1 MSRNTTWRVLGALLL
16 VGTVGFPYLRD
27 HLEKRLGNAIVEE
40 LESYGNGA
48 YTVLH
53 GRVRIDLWDRAVSLE
68 QVELRVDTSSALA
81 LKEYGAL
88 PERLAQFRI
97 ERMYVRTQ
105 LLPLLL
111 HNELEIRSVLLE
123 RPQLVMHE
131 FPLLSERND
140 VSFRLGMLY
149 EAIADRLVAFGVRYF
164 TVLDG
169 SIRLEQVTLRS
180 TQALAVKHVDLWIED
195 LHIDSTLMDTSQR
208 YLPVGDVRLRVGPQ
222 RILLADSI
230 HELSFSELRFGLKGD
245 SLSVDRLRLHPVI
258 ADPFMRSMEHPVFE
272 ISLHA
277 MRVTGLD
284 LHKVYSLGTLNIDL
298 LDLDRPVVRSLSPHE
313 DPKDRTVRADR
324 NSPLSP
330 FSTAQL
336 GELTITQGELELR
349 TSQDAFLLLD
359 ALDLHLEGIE
369 LDPASSTVRKV
380 QPDRA
385 RVAMSRSIFGSIRSG
400 LRIFTGPIS
409 WSQLSDSLLIRS
421 IDADRLD
428 ALVASGHVENGHLDT
443 LLVRGADM
451 ERAIRENVLHA
462 KGMELRGFDLHLP
475 DIHTRKRKRSERNE
489 TVLPIWSDGA
499 HFDELVLAGRV
510 TAIGSPGSTDVSGS
524 IDRFDLRLYDIDLDS
539 VELRTRPL
547 VASQASVSMWGVDI
561 ELPKDGWALQA
572 DGIRA
577 DSRTGMVN
585 CRGGHAQRSKGGVP
599 AVRTS
604 WEVVGMEGL
613 DVNALLQ
620 DRTIALDRLVIG
632 KPDVFVSSS
641 KRRDTGAASTE
652 KPFELRGLRIGKVQI
667 HELHA
672 RMERDGEQVAEIRQG
687 TIRARNLEFDPQELA
702 LHRYLVTSDSLV
714 YNIKGISAALG
725 GGGHL
730 LNIESLLVDASDS
743 IAIIRKVDIRPVLDL
758 AADADRTWITIPEI
772 ISRGYEPLTY
782 RKGKRLSLGKVL
794 VHAPR
799 IRTERFT
806 KERSTNSKDARPI
819 GMLLAA
825 LPADFLS
832 GTVDTIQADR
842 CILQGGSMDLVVHG
856 KDDLVELQFP
866 DVEVELVELLIG
878 VGTRFTR
885 SRPLPARRVVAEF
898 LGAQGQLNGKPFPVR
913 ADRIRLDLPEHG
925 ADLTGV
931 HVDLASKGGTTVKG
945 RLDAVEMRGP
955 SLYQLLKEEEFHAEQ
970 LVLRGGALDVVLP
983 PLDTK
988 ERAGPK
994 PNDDPFHQVWSRLRD
1009 AIGEGT
1015 KEKVGSDELRMD
1027 AIRFR
1032 LFRGAAQGT
1041 PLLSVDEFGA
1051 SLFAIRA
1058 DRKRVF
1064 EKSGVDLDMKGIKW
1078 HQDGGKM
1085 KCSLTELQA
1094 DHRKRTLHMSGL
1106 KMVPQGDR
1114 SAYARSK
1121 GHRFD
1126 AIDLA
1131 LGHVRFDRFDLDD
1144 FLEKGTLSV
1153 GRISC
1158 TGLVFDDL
1166 RDHRLEHPNDVHR
1179 DLLGTLLRKST
1190 MQMDIDTLMLSD
1202 GLIRY
1207 SEIHEIATRPG
1218 KIRITDID
1226 LLATNIRNVGKDR
1239 GVLSITMNGRLQ
1251 DKAPLHV
1258 EVDQDLA
1265 DPRDVFTYR
1274 MQLGAMDM
1282 TELSEFIEP
1291 VLFLRLR
1298 SGNLDTLRLVAAG
1311 NDDVA
1316 LGQLE
1321 MYYDDLQITVL
1332 SKKAED
1338 QTNLGS
1344 GLASLAANALVR
1356 KNRYERPW
1364 SDPEPLYFERWK
1376 DRGFP
1381 NYLVKIYLSGLS
1393 GAVGLGGGKQRKE
1406 MKRTDEEELKRMLE
1420 QVQGAKP

>member
-1 MSRNTTWRVLGALLL
+1 
-16 VGTVGFPYLRD
+16 
-27 HLEKRLGNAIVEE
+27 
-40 LESYGNGA
+40 
-48 YTVLH
+48 
-53 GRVRIDLWDRAVSLE
+53 
-68 QVELRVDTSSALA
+68 
-81 LKEYGAL
+81 
-88 PERLAQFRI
+88 
-97 ERMYVRTQ
+97 
-105 LLPLLL
+105 
-111 HNELEIRSVLLE
+111 
-123 RPQLVMHE
+123 
-131 FPLLSERND
+131 
-140 VSFRLGMLY
+140 
-149 EAIADRLVAFGVRYF
+149 
-164 TVLDG
+164 
-169 SIRLEQVTLRS
+169 
-180 TQALAVKHVDLWIED
+180 
-195 LHIDSTLMDTSQR
+195 MDTSRR

-258 ADPFMRSMEHPVFE
+258 TDPIMRSMEHPVFE
-272 ISLHA
+272 ISLQA
-277 MRVTGLD
+277 MRISGLD
-284 LHKVYSLGTLNIDL
+284 LHKVYSQGTLNIAR

-313 DPKDRTVRADR
+313 DPRDRTVRADR

-330 FSTAQL
+330 FATAQL
-336 GELTITQGELELR
+336 GELTIAQGELELR
-349 TSQDAFLLLD
+349 TSNDAFLLLD
-359 ALDLHLEGIE
+359 ELDLHLEGIV
-369 LDPASSTVRKV
+369 LDPATSTVRKV
-380 QPDRA
+380 RPDRA

-409 WSQLSDSLLIRS
+409 WSQLSDTLLIRS

-428 ALVASGHVENGHLDT
+428 ALVARGHVENGHLDT

-462 KGMELRGFDLHLP
+462 KGLEFRGFDLHLP
-475 DIHTRKRKRSERNE
+475 DIHTRKGKRNDRKEAVR
-489 TVLPIWSDGA
+489 PIWSDGS
-499 HFDELVLAGRV
+499 HFDEMVLAGRV
-510 TAIGSPGSTDVSGS
+510 TAIGSPGSTDISGS

-539 VELRTRPL
+539 AKLQARPL
-547 VASQASVSMWGVDI
+547 IASQASVNMWGVDI

-572 DGIRA
+572 DAINA
-577 DSRTGMVN
+577 DSRTGTFN
-585 CRGGHAQRSKGGVP
+585 CRGGHAQRSRGGAT

-604 WEVVGMEGL
+604 WDVVGMEGL

-620 DRTIALDRLVIG
+620 ERTIAMDRMVIG
-632 KPDVFVSSS
+632 KPEVFVSANKARHSG
-641 KRRDTGAASTE
+641 TASTG
-652 KPFELRGLRIGKVQI
+652 KPFDLRGLRIGKVQI

-672 RMERDGEQVAEIRQG
+672 RMDREGEQVAEIRQG
-687 TIRARNLEFDPQELA
+687 TIRARNLEFDPEELA
-702 LHRYLVTSDSLV
+702 LHRYLISSDSLV
-714 YNIKGISAALG
+714 YNIKGISASLG

-743 IAIIRKVDIRPVLDL
+743 IAIIRKVDIRPASGL
-758 AADADRTWITIPEI
+758 AANADRMWITIPEV

-782 RKGKRLSLGKVL
+782 QKGKRLSLGKVL

-799 IRTERFT
+799 IRTELFT
-806 KERSTNSKDARPI
+806 KDRSPNAREALPI
-819 GMLLAA
+819 GMVLGA
-825 LPADFLS
+825 LPVDFLS

-842 CILQGGSMDLVVHG
+842 YILQGGTLDLVVHG

-866 DVEVELVELLIG
+866 DVEVEIEDLLIG

-885 SRPLPARRVVAEF
+885 THPLPARHVVAEF
-898 LGAQGQLNGKPFPVR
+898 LGAQGQLNSKPFPVS
-913 ADRIRLDLPEHG
+913 ADRIRLDLPDHG
-925 ADLTGV
+925 ADLSGV
-931 HVDLASKGGTTVKG
+931 RVDLVSKGGTTVKG

-955 SLYQLLKEEEFHAEQ
+955 SLYQLLKEEEFHAKQ
-970 LVLRGGALDVVLP
+970 IVLRGGALDVVLP

-988 ERAGPK
+988 EQVGLKLPRSKPK
-994 PNDDPFHQVWSRLRD
+994 DPPFHQVWNRLRD
-1009 AIGEGT
+1009 AIGEGAN
-1015 KEKVGSDELRMD
+1015 EKVGADELRMD

-1032 LFRGAAQGT
+1032 LYRGAAQGT
-1041 PLLSVDEFGA
+1041 PLLSVDAFGA
-1051 SLFAIRA
+1051 TLNGLRA
-1058 DRKRVF
+1058 DKKRVF
-1064 EKSGVDLDMKGIKW
+1064 EKSGVDLDMKGVKW
-1078 HQDGGKM
+1078 HQDGGKV
-1085 KCSLTELQA
+1085 KCSLAALQA
-1094 DHRKRTLHMSGL
+1094 DHRERTLHMSGL
-1106 KMVPQGDR
+1106 KLGPQGDR
-1114 SAYARSK
+1114 AAYARSK

-1131 LGHVRFDRFDLDD
+1131 VGHVRFDRFDLDD
-1144 FLEKGTLSV
+1144 FLEKGALSI
-1153 GRISC
+1153 GRVSC

-1166 RDHRLEHPNDVHR
+1166 RDHRLEHPSDVHR

-1190 MQMDIDTLMLSD
+1190 VQMDIDTLVLSD

-1207 SEIHEIATRPG
+1207 SEIHDVATRPG
-1218 KIRITDID
+1218 KISITDID
-1226 LLATNIRNVGKDR
+1226 LLATNIRNVGKER
-1239 GVLSITMNGRLQ
+1239 GVLSIAMNGRLQ
-1251 DKAPLHV
+1251 DKSPLHV
-1258 EVDQDLA
+1258 EVDLDLA

-1406 MKRTDEEELKRMLE
+1406 VKRTDEEELKRMLE
-1420 QVQGAKP
+1420 QVQGTKP